1 MITIRITAD
10 HAIINL
16 VRRYDKF
23 ETAVNNMRQ
32 AQRDFRRKPNHAN
45 SLARM
50 NAEDMVD
57 NMLNSQFL
65 AGLGG
70 ILETA
75 KKKLED

>member
-23 ETAVNNMRQ
+23 ETAVNNMRR

-75 KKKLED
+75 KKKLVD